1 MLTLMRLSWMSSGS
15 NGLALCAIPTRISS
29 RAICAGGN
37 NWKSVNPWIRILA
50 RWDPENVVGARRQ
63 RRRATAAL
71 GRPKRAGRGYAAGN
85 WRHCVGKDARDDS
98 EERFRRSHG
107 LMSELLNKPTALD
120 LVAITREGVAPEIMA
135 EAVLGSP
142 ERALAWL
149 RRPRRAFGGI
159 SAMGLL
165 QTEAGGQIVEETLGQ
180 LDEGYFA

>member
-1 MLTLMRLSWMSSGS
+1 MDGGIEYAVGGS
-15 NGLALCAIPTRISS
+15 AESASARAMAL
-29 RAICAGGN
+29 
-37 NWKSVNPWIRILA
+37 V
-50 RWDPENVVGARRQ
+50 
-63 RRRATAAL
+63 
-71 GRPKRAGRGYAAGN
+71 
-85 WRHCVGKDARDDS
+85 
-98 EERFRRSHG
+98 
-107 LMSELLNKPTALD
+107 SELLNKPVETAFD
-120 LVAITREGVAPEIMA
+120 LVAITREGVAPEMMAELLSSGFTRQEIDWIVPPRTLSHRRRNRRRLTPVETGCFLRTVKIRAMA